1 MPEWSVEVLTSLG
14 LPGLVIAALVWWV
27 KKLDERL
34 VTSQARIDALQ
45 NQRVEDAQKLAAGVV
60 SLSEALDRQSA
71 KLDAYL
77 EKRIR

>member
-1 MPEWSVEVLTSLG
+1 MPQWSVDVLTSLG
-14 LPGLVIAALVWWV
+14 LPGLVIAALAWWV

-60 SLSEALDRQSA
+60 SLGEALDRQSTR
-71 KLDAYL
+71 LDAYL